1 MWELHSVYYLL
12 YVVSCV
18 DERRNLHSLLEDVIA
33 RLERL
38 EKLIEEER
46 LAMEALAITVKL
58 LRASSSAVDIAES
71 ARRLARA
78 RILSSQV
85 SDGISRAVMEV
96 LALKGPLNISAL
108 TYELRK
114 YRGRASRRIV
124 SARVKRLAEKGLVK
138 VEIRGREKVV
148 DLPAPR

>member
-1 MWELHSVYYLL
+1 MELHSVYYLL
-12 YVVSCV
+12 HVVSCV
-18 DERRNLHSLLEDVIA
+18 DERGDLHSLLEDVIA

-96 LALKGPLNISAL
+96 LALKGP
-108 TYELRK
+108 
-114 YRGRASRRIV
+114 
-124 SARVKRLAEKGLVK
+124 
-138 VEIRGREKVV
+138 
-148 DLPAPR
+148 